1 MGIIEYEEKYLEDVR
16 DLLVELEKYIISID
30 KDNLDQIHKDYRELM
45 ALHDLKEVKEYNG
58 KCFLAVIDDKVVGL
72 VMGIIPEYGE
82 YDYLDYK
89 CPKRGVITELVVTK
103 NIRSKGI
110 GKELIEKIEDYF
122 IEQNCEYVLIDV
134 FAYNNRALEFYDRNG
149 YHPRM
154 IVDIKKLK

>member
-1 MGIIEYEEKYLEDVR
+1 MEIIEYEGKYLEDVR
-16 DLLVELEKYIISID
+16 DLLVELEEYIISID

-45 ALHDLKEVKEYNG
+45 ALRDLKEVKENNG

-122 IEQNCEYVLIDV
+122 IEQNCEYVLLDV

-154 IVDIKKLK
+154 ILDVKKLQ

>member
-1 MGIIEYEEKYLEDVR
+1 MEIIEYEEKYLEDVR
-16 DLLVELEKYIISID
+16 DLLVELEEYIISID

-45 ALHDLKEVKEYNG
+45 ALHDLKEVKENNG

>member
-89 CPKRGVITELVVTK
+89 CQKRGVITELVVTK